1 MGWLGLDKGR
11 KGNVYM
17 KLFLHFS
24 VFSTHVLGFFFFFF
38 NQIWDSYLKLSH
50 LKGFEFFFF
59 LFFITSY
66 SVLHSKNIAISAIE
80 ELAVKLRQHGKRIPC
95 LKFLKKKKE
104 NCIHVEGQEIV
115 FTSCIKEKWGKVK
128 KCFPPL
134 HPYPSKS
141 WKGLAG
147 DCGGSSGAQWL
158 LLLGVLCSQRGW
170 GGGVVIC
177 PQRCSHFLA

>member
-1 MGWLGLDKGR
+1 M
-11 KGNVYM
+11 N
-17 KLFLHFS
+17 
-24 VFSTHVLGFFFFFF
+24 
-38 NQIWDSYLKLSH
+38 
-50 LKGFEFFFF
+50 
-59 LFFITSY
+59 FI
-66 SVLHSKNIAISAIE
+66 HSKKPFNKENSRPNWSQLWILAIIHERNNTNSTKSLLQKLEKE
-80 ELAVKLRQHGKRIPC
+80 ETLPNSFMRQAFVTLITNVKR
-95 LKFLKKKKE
+95 KE

-115 FTSCIKEKWGKVK
+115 FTSYIKEKWGKVK